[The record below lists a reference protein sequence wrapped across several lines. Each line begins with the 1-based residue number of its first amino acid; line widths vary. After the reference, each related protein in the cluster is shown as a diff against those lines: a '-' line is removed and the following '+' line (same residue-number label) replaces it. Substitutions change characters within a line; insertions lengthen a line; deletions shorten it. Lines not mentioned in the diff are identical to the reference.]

1 MIIAQ
6 SNQFT
11 YVNNEWNEY
20 PIRLYMP
27 ERDNSTE
34 NTFSCIIEIGKEEP
48 KKIFGVD
55 SLQTIIL
62 AVAHLKNRMKM
73 LKNNGLHLYFYKD
86 LNTEIDIDLVLRN
99 DLSFYW
105 NNGVLFKSENNKKDN
120 D

>member
-11 YVNNEWNEY
+11 YENNEWNEY
-20 PIRLYMP
+20 PIRLYLP
-27 ERDNSTE
+27 EKDNLLD
-34 NTFSCIIEIGKEEP
+34 NTYFCIIEIGNEGL

-62 AVAHLKNRMKM
+62 AVRHLQNRMKI
-73 LKNNGLHLYFYKD
+73 LKDNGLHLYFYKD

-105 NNGVLFKSENNKKDN
+105 NNGVLFKSENGKMNDN
-120 D
+120 